1 MKYELKITNENGDT
15 HSYTIRANYPNG
27 QKTLND
33 FILEAISISED
44 KRELPFLIQC
54 PNGTEVTP
62 SIKMKF
68 ENYGS
73 SLLGD
78 KLEAMMVTWH

>member
-15 HSYTIRANYPNG
+15 YSCTIRSNYPNG

-54 PNGTEVTP
+54 PNGIEVTP